1 MTSEPSEREGSGGET
16 ADVQIPRT
24 RDTGR
29 SEVVESGTDPDQERV
44 REVVGRRGYD
54 ENDDVADENEEH

>member
-1 MTSEPSEREGSGGET
+1 MTSGKGEREGSGEGT
-16 ADVQIPRT
+16 AEMQPMPAHDKR
-24 RDTGR
+24 R

-54 ENDDVADENEEH
+54 ENDDLVDENEEH

>member
-1 MTSEPSEREGSGGET
+1 MTSEHNEREGSVGDT
-16 ADVQIPRT
+16 ADVQPGRT

-54 ENDDVADENEEH
+54 ESDDVADENEEH